1 MKWLKRI
8 VLTAVMLLAL
18 GAAAVIWQG
27 YQMYSDALAEKPLTE
42 AVEGE
47 EVAAHTI
54 VEDGVIAVK
63 IPVNIPLSIK
73 SDLITLKYFVHVTL
87 DIPFA
92 TDIHVNLPVIVTSRA
107 ALEN

>member
-42 AVEGE
+42 G
-47 EVAAHTI
+47 
-54 VEDGVIAVK
+54 
-63 IPVNIPLSIK
+63 
-73 SDLITLKYFVHVTL
+73 FVVFFQVM
-87 DIPFA
+87 IQG
-92 TDIHVNLPVIVTSRA
+92 
-107 ALEN
+107 